1 MVNIFLAGGKEKKMS
16 TLEKTIDMLSDLPE
30 SQIEII
36 YSYVQFVYAQQ
47 LRQEKKNPDD
57 VNEILASLAGV
68 LPDSGKTLEQY
79 RDERVSQRYEIAD

>member
-1 MVNIFLAGGKEKKMS
+1 MS
-16 TLEKTIDMLSDLPE
+16 TLEKTIDMLNSLPE

-47 LRQEKKNPDD
+47 IGVEKKSTDTWD
-57 VNEILASLAGV
+57 EVLESLTGV

-79 RDERVSQRYEIAD
+79 RDERIDERYEIND